1 MLLSGRIP
9 SLYPFVD
16 GHLGY
21 FRLLATT
28 DTFTEVSESL
38 SPILLHVMLL
48 ACQIISL
55 PFCELSV
62 TVAPITLE

>member
-1 MLLSGRIP
+1 M
-9 SLYPFVD
+9 
-16 GHLGY
+16 
-21 FRLLATT
+21 

-38 SPILLHVMLL
+38 SSILLHVMLL

-62 TVAPITLE
+62 MVAPITLE